1 MGERSKKMRGK
12 GKWKWNVGGG
22 GERGEAKEKEG
33 ETIGEGDKGLEKSCI
48 RSKEVRSKKVGR

>member
-1 MGERSKKMRGK
+1 MRGK